1 MEERWTQHTQ
11 PAQSRLW
18 PEKLIVVSVWDFID
32 LFFIFLQQNASPKS
46 RRFTPLH
53 RATSHSSDG
62 IGNLTKAACIL
73 GKIKSHPETASR
85 QWRVCHTMTWKSN
98 ASQVTIDRTMKS
110 YFRRFL
116 SLRSSASSIQHPSAV
131 WIFSWT
137 AQFLSRETGNSFCSS
152 GEKAIWDTVSTWAS
166 SFPIMMDACSVFWSR
181 EEETLLVLADYGIGS
196 WGIEE
201 RNISL

>member
-85 QWRVCHTMTWKSN
+85 QWHVCHTITWKSN

-110 YFRRFL
+110 DFRRFL
-116 SLRSSASSIQHPSAV
+116 SLRSSALTFHHPSEV
-131 WIFSWT
+131 FHG
-137 AQFLSRETGNSFCSS
+137 QHSFYHR
-152 GEKAIWDTVSTWAS
+152 KQTIVSAHRGKKPS
-166 SFPIMMDACSVFWSR
+166 EI
-181 EEETLLVLADYGIGS
+181 
-196 WGIEE
+196 
-201 RNISL
+201 